1 VEYCTYIGELESRG
15 VNDDVRDVC
24 AAMLADLAR
33 ADGDAEDTSAA
44 NPDEVFR
51 RLAAN

>member
-15 VNDDVRDVC
+15 VNDVRNVC
-24 AAMLADLAR
+24 AAVLADLAR
-33 ADGDAEDTSAA
+33 TDGDAEDTSAA